1 MQKAKKRSL
10 NGTAH
15 VSLSPTIAF
24 AATAA
29 LAVFD
34 MSAPTGLL

>member
-10 NGTAH
+10 NGTEH
-15 VSLSPTIAF
+15 VSLSPSIAF